1 MKNRKLKWVLLL
13 IFLLSIS
20 LPYVIANFFHP
31 EEFVFGGYLQ
41 NPLDGNSYLAKMRQ
55 GYDGEWL
62 FFLPFTSEKGAATLL
77 FTFYLFLGHVAR
89 FSGLSL
95 LIVFHVARI
104 GCSILLF
111 FCVEKFLQ
119 LYLPD
124 DENIFNGMFA
134 ICVFGS
140 GLGSIAYIAT
150 GEMTADF
157 WVAEAYPFLSAYSN
171 PHFPLGISL
180 LLFILIQFH
189 KGAKGTGFLWLG
201 ICSILLAIILPF
213 AFVIGLMVIG
223 TKEMIGVIHS
233 RNLKSISPVLFFN
246 LVGLPILI
254 YQQWTATHDPL
265 LIVWNEQNITASPP
279 LWDILVSLS
288 PILLFSVAGI
298 FHTIKNKGE
307 FELPTIWVM
316 VSIVFLIIPISLQR
330 RFLLGIFIPLSV
342 LAGRGLFHA
351 VLKQRLR
358 KLCIMVVLFF
368 SLLTNLVILTAGF
381 SAGVLRNPK
390 IYFSN
395 DERQALNWL
404 NENASWDDVVLASPE
419 LSMFIPGWAGARVV
433 YGHPFETID
442 AVGKEALVNDF
453 YKSSKQTMAGQA
465 FIQSQ
470 QVKFIVNGPREKEL
484 SGSRPSDGFPGC
496 SKEYSNETVEIFQCQ

>member
-13 IFLLSIS
+13 IFLLAIS

-62 FFLPFTSEKGAATLL
+62 FFLPFTSEKGTATLL

-89 FSGLSL
+89 FLGLSL
-95 LIVFHVARI
+95 LVVFHVARI

-111 FCVEKFLQ
+111 FSIEKFLQ

-124 DENIFNGMFA
+124 DENLFNGMFA
-134 ICVFGS
+134 VCIFGS

-180 LLFILIQFH
+180 LLFILIRFH
-189 KGAKGTGFLWLG
+189 EGAKGAGFLWLG
-201 ICSILLAIILPF
+201 ICSVLLAIILPF
-213 AFVIGLMVIG
+213 AFVIGILVIG
-223 TKEMIGVIHS
+223 AKELIGVIHS
-233 RNLKSISPVLFFN
+233 RNLKSISPVLFLY
-246 LVGLPILI
+246 LVGLPILL
-254 YQQWTATHDPL
+254 YQQWMATHDPM
-265 LIVWNEQNITASPP
+265 LIGWNEQNITASPP

-288 PILLFSVAGI
+288 PIILFSVAGI
-298 FHTIKNKGE
+298 IYTIKNKGE
-307 FELPTIWVM
+307 FEIPIIWVM
-316 VSIVFLIIPISLQR
+316 VSIVFLIFPISLQR

-342 LAGRGLFHA
+342 LAGRGLFYTIRE
-351 VLKQRLR
+351 QRLQ
-358 KLCIMVVLFF
+358 KLCVTVVFVF
-368 SLLTNLVILTAGF
+368 SLSTNLVILATGF

-390 IYFSN
+390 VFFTS
-395 DERQALNWL
+395 DEQQALNWL
-404 NENASWDDVVLASPE
+404 NGNASWDDVVLASPE

-442 AVGKEALVNDF
+442 AVKKEAMVNDF
-453 YKSSKQTMAGQA
+453 YKSSKQTLASHA

-470 QVKFIVNGPREKEL
+470 QVKFIFNGPREKAL
-484 SGSRPSDGFPGC
+484 SGSPSDGFPGC
-496 SKEYSNETVEIFQCQ
+496 SKKYSNKTVEIFQCQ